1 MADQEAQH
9 PQPPYP
15 TDDSEAVRQ
24 FSNELDQLM
33 LANGS
38 PFSMDA
44 VYRSLLA
51 QSILNYRAGFVYDRK
66 VKRWVQRP

>member
-1 MADQEAQH
+1 MAEQEAPH

-15 TDDSEAVRQ
+15 TDDSDAVRQ
-24 FSNELDQLM
+24 LSKDLDQLM

-51 QSILNYRAGFVYDRK
+51 QAILNFRAGFVYDRK
-66 VKRWVQRP
+66 VKRWVLRP